1 MTLSRMFLVLIFL
14 CIIVINPLYAQ
25 QTLVLSTPANP
36 PLHYP
41 DQTGTLDL
49 LMKEAFNRIGVSVVI
64 KHFPPEKA
72 LANAD
77 KGVTD
82 GDAVRIG
89 GLSNI
94 YLNLLQVPAIAFQTD
109 FVAFTKDPK
118 LKIDGWAELKPY
130 NVAIIKGHK
139 ISEKM
144 ATETRSL
151 TKAENLKALF
161 NLLKNDKVD
170 VAICERMFGSQMA
183 RALKISDI
191 VVIDPPL
198 AELNFFV
205 YLHKKHELLIPGLTK
220 ALNEM
225 HIDGTYKR
233 IMAKGNKAS
242 KP

>member
-1 MTLSRMFLVLIFL
+1 MTFRRMFLVLIFL

-25 QTLVLSTPANP
+25 QTLVLSTPGNP

-49 LMKEAFNRIGVSVVI
+49 LVKEAFNRIGVSVMI

-94 YLNLLQVPAIAFQTD
+94 YLNLLQVPAIALQTD

-118 LKIDGWAELKPY
+118 LKIGGWAELKPY

-144 ATETRSL
+144 VTGTRSL

-183 RALKISDI
+183 RTLKISDI

-220 ALNEM
+220 TINEM

-233 IMAKGNKAS
+233 IMAQENKAS